1 VDYPDQRLL
10 VLLLNQALLKVL
22 LISPSK
28 VKTLDLASVPTQ
40 EVLAVVNHPRE
51 VVVISQEA
59 SQEAKG
65 EELILLQEVVVIAV
79 DEEEAVRPLL
89 TQASTA
95 LKSQGKNDNKII
107 ESFTFSKK
115 ALMPSSARS
124 PFKIYD

>member
-1 VDYPDQRLL
+1 MDYPDQRLL

-107 ESFTFSKK
+107 ESLTFSKK

>member
-107 ESFTFSKK
+107 ESLTFSKK